1 MNCDQHNLS
10 LPNYIVIEG
19 PVGVGKTDLAQR
31 IAESFSYTPVFEQVE
46 HNPFLSKFY
55 QNPQHHG
62 LATQLHF
69 LFQRIHQLE
78 SLHQSDMFEPMH
90 ISDFMMEKN
99 SLFAEATLT
108 ADEQSLYRMIYEK
121 FAINAPKP
129 SLVIYLQ
136 ASTPALIQ
144 RIQQRG
150 YEKDHYITSEY
161 LDRINQAYSRF
172 FYYYDHAPLLI
183 INAEHVDV
191 LYQEHNFKQLI
202 NYMQTI
208 QSGRHYF
215 NPSLANE
222 VLI

>member
-1 MNCDQHNLS
+1 MNNDQYDFNLPS
-10 LPNYIVIEG
+10 FIIVEG
-19 PVGVGKTDLAQR
+19 PIGVGKTDLAQR
-31 IAESFSYTPVFEQVE
+31 IAESFSYTTVFEQVN

-55 QNPQHHG
+55 QNPQHSA

-69 LFQRIHQLE
+69 LFQRIQQLDT
-78 SLHQSDMFEPMH
+78 LRQSDMFEPMH

-99 SLFAEATLT
+99 ALFAEAVLT
-108 ADEQSLYRMIYEK
+108 ADEFSLYKMVYDK
-121 FAINAPKP
+121 VAVNATKP
-129 SLVIYLQ
+129 DLVIYLQ

-150 YEKDHYITSEY
+150 IEQEQHLTSDYI
-161 LDRINQAYSRF
+161 DRINQAYSRF
-172 FYYYDHAPLLI
+172 FHYYDHAPLLI
-183 INAEHVDV
+183 INAEHSDV
-191 LYQEHNFKQLI
+191 LFQEHNYKQLL

-208 QSGRHYF
+208 RSGRHYF